1 MACRRNHI
9 VVLLVLMLFGIRLFA
24 QTAPCF
30 RRSVSVNILMPQG
43 TIAPELT
50 AGELTAKLD
59 KEHVK
64 ILSVL
69 PDDPPHRIVVLLDSS
84 GSILSNSFVWHAYL
98 AMANNLVTNLPE
110 GTTAMLVVF
119 ADRIDMIIPV
129 THDRA
134 KLDSQFKTL
143 EAGWKYFRPPRATAL
158 WDAMKAASD
167 MFGTPR
173 QGDVL
178 YALSDGGDN
187 ASRVRFMDVENTFR
201 SKPIKLLLISVRDTS
216 PLRAEAEAE
225 ALKRLQNLAL
235 ETGGATAEISG
246 KLKPQSLSQSIPRSY
261 RMDIEVPPQ
270 LKNTEKSTVAL
281 TGTTIE
287 GTDVKY
293 SGRLAPCSGTTTGN
307 EAQ

>member
-1 MACRRNHI
+1 M
-9 VVLLVLMLFGIRLFA
+9 
-24 QTAPCF
+24 APCF

-43 TIAPELT
+43 TLAPELT

-84 GSILSNSFVWHAYL
+84 GSVLSNPFVWHAYL

-110 GTTAMLVVF
+110 GTTATLVVF
-119 ADRIDMIIPV
+119 ADRIDMVMPV
-129 THDRA
+129 TDDRA

-143 EAGWKYFRPPRATAL
+143 DAGWGYFRRPRATAL
-158 WDAMKAASD
+158 WDAMNAASD

-187 ASRVRFMDVENTFR
+187 ASHIRFRDVENTLR
-201 SKPIKLLLISVRDTS
+201 SKPIKLLLISVRLTA
-216 PLRAEAEAE
+216 PLRAEAEA
-225 ALKRLQNLAL
+225 LQRLQNLAI
-235 ETGGATAEISG
+235 ETGGATTEISG
-246 KLKPQSLSQSIPRSY
+246 KLKLQSLSQSIPRSY
-261 RMDIEVPPQ
+261 RMEIEVPPQ
-270 LKNTEKSTVAL
+270 LKNTEKSTVAVI
-281 TGTTIE
+281 GTTIK

>member
-1 MACRRNHI
+1 
-9 VVLLVLMLFGIRLFA
+9 MLFGIRLFA

-43 TIAPELT
+43 TLVPELT

-59 KEHVK
+59 KQHVK

-69 PDDPPHRIVVLLDSS
+69 PDDPPHRIIVLLDSS
-84 GSILSNSFVWHAYL
+84 GSVLSNPFVWQAYL
-98 AMANNLVTNLPE
+98 AMARNLVKDLPE
-110 GTTAMLVVF
+110 GTTATLVVF
-119 ADRIDMIIPV
+119 ADVIDMVIPV

-134 KLDSQFKTL
+134 KLDTQFKTL
-143 EAGWKYFRPPRATAL
+143 EAGWGYFRKPRATAL
-158 WDAMKAASD
+158 WDAMKGASE

-187 ASRVRFMDVENTFR
+187 TSHIRFRDVENTFR
-201 SKPIKLLLISVRDTS
+201 SKPIKLLLISVRVTA
-216 PLRAEAEAE
+216 PLRAEAEA
-225 ALKRLQNLAL
+225 LQRLQNLAM

-246 KLKPQSLSQSIPRSY
+246 KLKLQSLSQSIPRSY
-261 RMDIEVPPQ
+261 RMEIEVPPQ
-270 LKNTEKSTVAL
+270 LKNAEKSTVTVA
-281 TGTTIE
+281 GTTIE

-293 SGRLAPCSGTTTGN
+293 SSRLAPCSGTTTGN